1 MYRYTFIIL
10 LDIKIVLQILH
21 IDEFPRK
28 ALQSPEEKYQKK
40 GITISRFYKLK
51 VSQNKVLNIT
61 VSRDN

>member
-10 LDIKIVLQILH
+10 LYIKIVLQILH
-21 IDEFPRK
+21 INEFPRK
-28 ALQSPEEKYQKK
+28 ALRIPEEKYQKK
-40 GITISRFYKLK
+40 GIAISRFYKLK

>member
-1 MYRYTFIIL
+1 MCIDIHLLYYYIL
-10 LDIKIVLQILH
+10 KLQILH
-21 IDEFPRK
+21 INEFPRK
-28 ALQSPEEKYQKK
+28 ALRIPEEKYQKK